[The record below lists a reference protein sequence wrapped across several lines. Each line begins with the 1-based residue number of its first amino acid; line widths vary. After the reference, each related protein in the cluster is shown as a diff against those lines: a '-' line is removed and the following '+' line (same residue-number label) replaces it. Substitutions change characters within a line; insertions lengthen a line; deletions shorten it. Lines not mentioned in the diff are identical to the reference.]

1 MLPVAQLSDTADTVA
16 VGGGTLELHQLR
28 GALHFPLKQIYEM
41 SVIAAQQMLRLTVAL
56 LQLLLRRK
64 PPAAYPYA
72 LTDVVVKAGARRAYV
87 PREHLFAGGK
97 SKRAAHRGND
107 VERDASGR
115 KRSEILCL
123 VIVPPGGYR
132 KRGIVPGRKLDIRI
146 ALGIL
151 ELYIIAG
158 HVLLYEPVLQHQRL
172 QLGGGM
178 IHLESLHRIDH
189 SPCFARRNAAGC
201 KIA

>member
-28 GALHFPLKQIYEM
+28 GALHFSLKQIYEM

-87 PREHLFAGGK
+87 PREHLLQEG
-97 SKRAAHRGND
+97 RA
-107 VERDASGR
+107 S
-115 KRSEILCL
+115 
-123 VIVPPGGYR
+123 
-132 KRGIVPGRKLDIRI
+132 
-146 ALGIL
+146 
-151 ELYIIAG
+151 
-158 HVLLYEPVLQHQRL
+158 
-172 QLGGGM
+172 
-178 IHLESLHRIDH
+178 
-189 SPCFARRNAAGC
+189 ARRTEETMSNATPLDENGPKYFALSLSRLVVIESVG
-201 KIA
+201 